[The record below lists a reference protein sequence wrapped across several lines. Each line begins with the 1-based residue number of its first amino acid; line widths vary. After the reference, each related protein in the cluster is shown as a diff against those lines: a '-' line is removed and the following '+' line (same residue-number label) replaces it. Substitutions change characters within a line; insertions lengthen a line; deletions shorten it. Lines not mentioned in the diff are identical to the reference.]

1 MTAQNIVEVHW
12 TTRGSTCRWGYR
24 IIAPDGEVL
33 YVSPYRWS
41 TEETAQAAGDEDA
54 AESWPVQPRPVG
66 RPRVG
71 TRVEVYVPD
80 DVIARIDEKRG
91 SVPRS
96 AYIREV
102 LTERFSG

>member
-1 MTAQNIVEVHW
+1 MAQNIVDVHW

-24 IIAPDGEVL
+24 IVAPDGEVL

-41 TEETAQAAGDEDA
+41 SEETAAAAGEEDRE
-54 AESWPVQPRPVG
+54 ESWPAEPRPVG

-80 DVIARIDEKRG
+80 EVIERIDSERGPIAR
-91 SVPRS
+91 S
-96 AYIREV
+96 AVIRE
-102 LTERFSG
+102 LLIERFSG